1 MVYSI
6 ARGSGPVLSS
16 IVAILFLGERPG
28 VLGILG
34 IIAIG
39 VGIFFLAGGS
49 ASEHQSC
56 DHSWSL
62 IGTSIATYTVW
73 DKYVVSVIYVS
84 QILLDLLATPL
95 QALLLTPLLITALPT
110 MKNHFVNSN
119 QTLAFPTNQRKVK
132 PPPTRFRSMF
142 QDA

>member
-1 MVYSI
+1 MFWAFWESLQSASGYSFWP
-6 ARGSGPVLSS
+6 ADPHPS
-16 IVAILFLGERPG
+16 IRAA
-28 VLGILG
+28 
-34 IIAIG
+34 IIAG
-39 VGIFFLAGGS
+39 L
-49 ASEHQSC
+49 
-56 DHSWSL
+56 L
-62 IGTSIATYTVW
+62 ISTSIATYTVW
-73 DKYVVSVIYVS
+73 DKYVVSVIHVS
-84 QILLDLLATPL
+84 QILLDLLANPL